1 MIPDRDIE
9 AFEKFV
15 IFRDEKG
22 NYNLYNKYDIKKNS
36 DGTYTVNVLGT
47 YTEKTFF
54 KLKNAVTW
62 CSFNK
67 RRLIREATRIHQ
79 LDKFISSVDTQIHHY
94 TQLIKKSKNVEN
106 KIIYLSKLTEDKA
119 KKSMLTADL
128 NNYIQAF
135 QQWQTK
141 AFDTR
146 LTY

>member
-62 CSFNK
+62 
-67 RRLIREATRIHQ
+67 
-79 LDKFISSVDTQIHHY
+79 
-94 TQLIKKSKNVEN
+94 
-106 KIIYLSKLTEDKA
+106 
-119 KKSMLTADL
+119 
-128 NNYIQAF
+128 
-135 QQWQTK
+135 
-141 AFDTR
+141 
-146 LTY
+146 